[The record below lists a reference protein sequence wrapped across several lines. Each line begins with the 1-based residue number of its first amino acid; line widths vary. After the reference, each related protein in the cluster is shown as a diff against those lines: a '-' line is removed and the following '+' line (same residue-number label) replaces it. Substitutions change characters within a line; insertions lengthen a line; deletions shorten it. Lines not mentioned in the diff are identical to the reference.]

1 MEIVINKTMA
11 LMQSQMVQLQAAIR
25 GFQTTLSTGTDG
37 ATPVIET
44 TIFYETEEE
53 GEMLER
59 LIHNLW
65 HDGDT
70 IEKGEVKGF
79 HWIEYQVRFK

>member
-1 MEIVINKTMA
+1 MI
-11 LMQSQMVQLQAAIR
+11 QLQAAIL
-25 GFQTTLSTGTDG
+25 GFQTTCTTGSED
-37 ATPVIET
+37 ASPVIET
-44 TIFYETEEE
+44 TIFFETEEE

-70 IEKGEVKGF
+70 IEKGEVKTAR
-79 HWIEYQVRFK
+79 WIEYQVRFK

>member
-1 MEIVINKTMA
+1 MI
-11 LMQSQMVQLQAAIR
+11 QLQATIL
-25 GFQTTLSTGTDG
+25 GFQTTCSTGSKNS
-37 ATPVIET
+37 TPTIET

-53 GEMLER
+53 GDMLER
-59 LIHNLW
+59 LIHKLW

-70 IEKGEVKGF
+70 IEKGDSKGL

>member
-1 MEIVINKTMA
+1 MA

-25 GFQTTLSTGTDG
+25 GFQTTLSTGSDG
-37 ATPVIET
+37 ASPIIET

-53 GEMLER
+53 GKMIEKL
-59 LIHNLW
+59 LHNLW

-70 IEKGEVKGF
+70 IKKGEVKTT

>member
-1 MEIVINKTMA
+1 
-11 LMQSQMVQLQAAIR
+11 MVQLQATIC
-25 GFQTTLSTGTDG
+25 GFQTTCSTGSED
-37 ATPVIET
+37 ASRIIET

-53 GEMLER
+53 GEMLKR
-59 LIHNLW
+59 LIQNLW

-70 IEKGEVKGF
+70 IEKGDSNGF

>member
-1 MEIVINKTMA
+1 
-11 LMQSQMVQLQAAIR
+11 MVQYQASMR
-25 GFQTTLSTGTDG
+25 GFQTTCSTGSENS
-37 ATPVIET
+37 TPVIET
-44 TIFYETEEE
+44 TIFYQTEEE

-70 IEKGEVKGF
+70 IEKGEVKLAR
-79 HWIEYQVRFK
+79 WIEYQVRFK

>member
-1 MEIVINKTMA
+1 
-11 LMQSQMVQLQAAIR
+11 MVQLQATIC
-25 GFQTTLSTGTDG
+25 GFQTTCSTVSEG
-37 ATPVIET
+37 ASPIIET
-44 TIFYETEEE
+44 TIFYQTEAE

-70 IEKGEVKGF
+70 IEKGEGKLAR
-79 HWIEYQVRFK
+79 WIEYQVRFK

>member
-1 MEIVINKTMA
+1 
-11 LMQSQMVQLQAAIR
+11 MVQLQAAIR
-25 GFQTTLSTGTDG
+25 GFQTNLSTGSDR

-44 TIFYETEEE
+44 TIFYHTEEE
-53 GEMLER
+53 GKMIEKL
-59 LIHNLW
+59 LLNLW

-70 IEKGEVKGF
+70 IEKGEVKCF